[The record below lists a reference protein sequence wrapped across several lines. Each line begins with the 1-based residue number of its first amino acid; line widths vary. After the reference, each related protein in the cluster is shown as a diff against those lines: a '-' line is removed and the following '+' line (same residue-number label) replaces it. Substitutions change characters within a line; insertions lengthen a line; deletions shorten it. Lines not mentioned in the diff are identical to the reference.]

1 MGETRHADG
10 GMEQTGA
17 GGKSGKVEQCLRPS
31 DGLISTR
38 WSNAG
43 AEVLA
48 AVFQQLQVADS
59 VPSLSLTSS
68 LHLTLLPSL
77 PSLFTGKYIILFFHI
92 IVHYRTREETS
103 DDL

>member
-59 VPSLSLTSS
+59 VPSLFLTSS

-77 PSLFTGKYIILFFHI
+77 PSLFTG
-92 IVHYRTREETS
+92 E
-103 DDL
+103 